1 MVDLTKQRQ
10 HVAHLAKS
18 AFPMHQKRAFTSS
31 SGMILPVYQDLLN
44 VGESVY
50 LNSQMVV
57 RTQPLVTAAMADVHF
72 HIDWFFVPLSMIYTL
87 FPSLRYRTND
97 LISENFISSDGNL
110 INTGLPLFDI
120 DACLYAEG
128 PGVAYSVFIDNGLP
142 SSFGDAACLTFRLA
156 DMLGYNPRA
165 ALLTHEEGR
174 VDYFNPNVFPWSA
187 LAYQCI
193 YQNYYRDDDWEKRAI
208 SSYNVDQRHLQPL
221 IADAGYD
228 RGIFAMRFHRR
239 YNDYYNVTKSQPYLN
254 AVNLIGSNA
263 SDDVLSSFKG
273 AVNNYLATGR
283 YYREFAVVD
292 SSGFGNRGILP
303 SELGDI
309 SDPNFGGTTQGS
321 SDYSD
326 MVTSASLRTS
336 FAYEKLLR
344 IIGMSKK
351 DYDSQVLAHFGFEV
365 PHDVKH
371 DITRIFGQHG
381 IMHIGE
387 VVSSADTFDGTN
399 GSALGSIGGKGY
411 CIIQEDKK
419 RHKFTAPVDG
429 VLMAVSYCVPEFDY
443 YDVFDKQNSITSIN
457 DFFNPEFDKLGSQP
471 LMAYECLPF
480 SNGTN
485 SQRVGWQSRYMQW
498 KMKKNMSSFAF
509 FHNNAA
515 HMVNTY
521 SPWILSSRPLSQYYQ
536 VGAPAQALAYHSF
549 LSLPTDINNIMQVGY
564 NGLWS
569 ADYKESP
576 WLIYQTDPFIHRFSA
591 NVTKLSTMSPSGEP
605 DLNGI

>member
-193 YQNYYRDDDWEKRAI
+193 YQNYYRDDDWEKRVI
-208 SSYNVDQRHLQPL
+208 SSYNVDQRHTQPSV
-221 IADAGYD
+221 ADASYD

-254 AVNLIGSNA
+254 AVNLIGDTA
-263 SDDVLSSFKG
+263 SSDVLLSFQSAVKNYLFSGSYQSLKVFDDKGYSNSLFPSSLGNFDEPSFSSVVPSNEIVTDIGCASNSALRSSF
-273 AVNNYLATGR
+273 A
-283 YYREFAVVD
+283 F
-292 SSGFGNRGILP
+292 
-303 SELGDI
+303 
-309 SDPNFGGTTQGS
+309 
-321 SDYSD
+321 
-326 MVTSASLRTS
+326 
-336 FAYEKLLR
+336 EKLLR
-344 IIGMSKK
+344 VIGMSKK

-498 KMKKNMSSFAF
+498 KMKKSLIDVIEFC
-509 FHNNAA
+509 
-515 HMVNTY
+515 
-521 SPWILSSRPLSQYYQ
+521 LSKTS
-536 VGAPAQALAYHSF
+536 
-549 LSLPTDINNIMQVGY
+549 
-564 NGLWS
+564 
-569 ADYKESP
+569 
-576 WLIYQTDPFIHRFSA
+576 
-591 NVTKLSTMSPSGEP
+591 
-605 DLNGI
+605 

>member
-142 SSFGDAACLTFRLA
+142 SIFGDAACLTFRLA

-174 VDYFNPNVFPWSA
+174 VDFFNPNVFPWSA

-193 YQNYYRDDDWEKRAI
+193 YQNYYRDDDWEKRVI
-208 SSYNVDQRHLQPL
+208 SSYNVDQRHSQPSV
-221 IADAGYD
+221 ADASYD

-254 AVNLIGSNA
+254 AVNLIGDSSSA
-263 SDDVLSSFKG
+263 DTLSSFKA
-273 AVNNYLATGR
+273 AVNNYLADGGNFRTDIFGSDGS
-283 YYREFAVVD
+283 AG
-292 SSGFGNRGILP
+292 SLIPSG
-303 SELGDI
+303 LGDA
-309 SDPNFGGTTQGS
+309 SSPAFGSLSSVDTSVYLSPTTS
-321 SDYSD
+321 
-326 MVTSASLRTS
+326 SLRTS

-351 DYDSQVLAHFGFEV
+351 DYDHQVLAHFGFQV

-371 DITRIFGQHG
+371 DITHIFGQHG
-381 IMHIGE
+381 LMHIGE

-457 DFFNPEFDKLGSQP
+457 DFFNPEFDKLGAQP

-498 KMKKNMSSFAF
+498 KLKKNMSSFAF
-509 FHNNAA
+509 FHNNSAN
-515 HMVNTY
+515 MVNTY

-536 VGAPAQALAYHSF
+536 VGAPAQTLAYHSF

-564 NGLWS
+564 NGYWS
-569 ADYKESP
+569 ADYKDSP